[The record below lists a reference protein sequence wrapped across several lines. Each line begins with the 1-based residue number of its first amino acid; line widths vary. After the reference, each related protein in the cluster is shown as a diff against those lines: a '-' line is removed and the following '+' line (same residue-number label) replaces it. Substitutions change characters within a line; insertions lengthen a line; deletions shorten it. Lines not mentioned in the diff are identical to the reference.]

1 MSPPAMPPRQHLHV
15 DVLVET
21 PGWQDVPNVAD
32 VIRSAVVAAAGAD
45 AAPETEVAVLL
56 ADDAAVQTLN
66 RQWRGIDRPT
76 NVLSFP
82 APQPPGTLIQPRHL
96 GDIALAYETCCREAE
111 AENKPLRD
119 HLSHLAV
126 HGFLHLAGY
135 DHDTDDDA
143 EDMEQREREVL
154 ARLGIADPYAS
165 RAHGD

>member
-1 MSPPAMPPRQHLHV
+1 MLPLQRLHV
-15 DVLVET
+15 EVLVEAS
-21 PGWQDVPNVAD
+21 GWQAVPNAAE
-32 VIRSAVVAAAGAD
+32 VIRSAVLAAAEAD
-45 AAPETEVAVLL
+45 AAPDAEVAVLL
-56 ADDAAVQTLN
+56 ADDAAVQALN
-66 RQWRGIDRPT
+66 RQWRGIDKPT

-82 APQPPGTLIQPRHL
+82 APQPSGALIQPRHL

-126 HGFLHLAGY
+126 HGFLHLVGY

-143 EDMEQREREVL
+143 EDMEQLEREVL
-154 ARLGIADPYAS
+154 ARLGIADPYAG